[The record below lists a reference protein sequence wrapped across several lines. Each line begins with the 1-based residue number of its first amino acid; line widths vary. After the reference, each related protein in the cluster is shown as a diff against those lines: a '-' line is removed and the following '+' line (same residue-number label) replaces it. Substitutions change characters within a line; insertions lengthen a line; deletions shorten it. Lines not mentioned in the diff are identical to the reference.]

1 MHLIYIAL
9 GGAFGSLLRHFAA
22 MAITSLTG
30 TWLPWGIMLVNITGS
45 FVIGCA
51 AGSLAQTTADGDAT
65 FVRYFVIV
73 GLCGGYTTFSSFS
86 LQTLSLAQDGEWFKA
101 GANAMLSFALCLI
114 AVWLGH
120 LLAANFN
127 SLKGL

>member
-51 AGSLAQTTADGDAT
+51 AGGLAQTTADGDAT

-86 LQTLSLAQDGEWFKA
+86 LYTLQLLHIGAVGRAILHVGLSVFACVAATAVGYAITA
-101 GANAMLSFALCLI
+101 GATR
-114 AVWLGH
+114 
-120 LLAANFN
+120 
-127 SLKGL
+127 

>member
-30 TWLPWGIMLVNITGS
+30 TWLPWGIMLVNVTGS

-51 AGSLAQTTADGDAT
+51 AGGLNQATADSDTT

-86 LQTLSLAQDGEWFKA
+86 LYTLQLMHIGAIGRAVLHIGLSVFACVAATALGYALAA
-101 GANAMLSFALCLI
+101 GAAR
-114 AVWLGH
+114 
-120 LLAANFN
+120 
-127 SLKGL
+127 

>member
-1 MHLIYIAL
+1 VEAGLHLIYIAL
-9 GGAFGSLLRHFAA
+9 GGALGSLLRHFAA

-30 TWLPWGIMLVNITGS
+30 TWLSWGIMVVNITGS

-51 AGSLAQTTADGDAT
+51 AGGLTQATTHSDTT

-86 LQTLSLAQDGEWFKA
+86 LYTVQLIHIGAIGRAFLYMGLSVFACVAATALGYALAA
-101 GANAMLSFALCLI
+101 GAAR
-114 AVWLGH
+114 
-120 LLAANFN
+120 
-127 SLKGL
+127 